1 LIVETSANAAKVICS
16 HRFSILIIIITQ
28 KALMEQTDFKAE
40 LVEKYNDRDV
50 DGIIQLVTDLVKSMQ
65 FPALNR
71 RLVKEGKLSAAST
84 KIEDVADALIKE
96 IEEELNQSKDVIVQD
111 NYFDIAA
118 QLEKRFSKD
127 VSEIYLRTKTP
138 DEFLH
143 EIRTGQEQAD
153 AGKVSESLV
162 NQYKNELIRIE
173 DGRRVVVD
181 ILQQHS
187 NFPLKNVKALSELIE
202 LLHTK
207 IKSNYRYLSIKPFF
221 INIFEAGE
229 APLNESAPVAVKEAE
244 ADSDSESTSNKEVS
258 SYSLFPNYT
267 ITGQEPSL
275 IQQFKFRISVIKLFQ
290 FLWKR
295 KILPVAEHKKLL
307 AVISSHFNYRGD
319 PDLSKKARH
328 FLEDL
333 VTEISADQEAILR
346 RLARTFVDEYRSAER
361 QMEVR
366 HGMIETELAQTKEYL
381 KQLTTIGKDLS
392 EEEEDKVRVAL
403 EKITNLEG
411 VFKISP
417 VREES
422 AANTSFT
429 ELERTALGVSTVIS
443 PTQITEWIRIYSI
456 LFSNAEFLAYSNEI
470 IDFSV
475 MRDYISDLTTY
486 HLIQS
491 VSELKLVVDRT
502 ITAPSDDKPDYFK
515 RFGEVL
521 KIKLQGL
528 IGTQKE
534 GDMTFQQMIEELGFL
549 QNDATQFVIADTFK
563 GFQAIADAFNN
574 TVNDYFVRDR
584 ETLLKESRGLYSQ
597 ICAQCLKNVIVRPKK
612 PRPLSKGGAAGGG
625 GKGKSWLGRLFS

>member
-1 LIVETSANAAKVICS
+1 
-16 HRFSILIIIITQ
+16 
-28 KALMEQTDFKAE
+28 MEQTDFKEE
-40 LVEKYNDRDV
+40 LIIKYNDRDV
-50 DGIIQLVTDLVKSMQ
+50 DGIIQLITDLVKSMQ
-65 FPALNR
+65 FPAINR

-84 KIEDVADALIKE
+84 KIEDVAAALIQE
-96 IEEELNQSKDVIVQD
+96 AEEELKKTADVVVQD
-111 NYFDIAA
+111 NYFDIAE
-118 QLEKRFSKD
+118 QLKKRFNKD

-138 DEFLH
+138 DTFLH
-143 EIRTGQEQAD
+143 EIRVSREQAS
-153 AGKVSESLV
+153 ASKVSESLV

-173 DGRRVVVD
+173 NGRRVVVE
-181 ILQQHS
+181 ILQKHS
-187 NFPLKNVKALSELIE
+187 NFPIKNVKALSELIE
-202 LLHTK
+202 LLHAK
-207 IKSNYRYLSIKPFF
+207 IKSNYRYLSIKPYF
-221 INIFEAGE
+221 INVFKAGE
-229 APLNESAPVAVKEAE
+229 APLNELKPAAIDANSKQDPEVESVA
-244 ADSDSESTSNKEVS
+244 NKEIS
-258 SYSLFPNYT
+258 NYSLFPQYV

-275 IQQFKFRISVIKLFQ
+275 IQQFKFRINVIKLFQ
-290 FLWKR
+290 FLWKK

-319 PDLSKKARH
+319 PGLSKKARH
-328 FLEDL
+328 FLEEL
-333 VTEISADQEAILR
+333 VREINADQEAILK
-346 RLARTFVDEYRSAER
+346 RLARTFVDEYRTAER

-381 KQLTTIGKDLS
+381 KQLTTVGKELS
-392 EEEEDKVRVAL
+392 QEEQDKVRVAL

-411 VFKISP
+411 VFSISP
-417 VREES
+417 VREQS
-422 AANTSFT
+422 AADTSFI

-456 LFSNAEFLAYSNEI
+456 LFSNAEFLSYSNEK

-475 MRDYISDLTTY
+475 MRHYISDLTTF

-521 KIKLQGL
+521 KIKLQSL
-528 IGTQKE
+528 IGSQKDE
-534 GDMTFQQMIEELGFL
+534 DMTFQQMIEELGFL
-549 QNDATQFVIADTFK
+549 KNDTTQFVIADTFK

-597 ICAQCLKNVIVRPKK
+597 ICSQCLKNVIVRPTK
-612 PRPLSKGGAAGGG
+612 PRTLTKKGATAGGD
-625 GKGKSWLGRLFS
+625 KEKSWLGRLFS

>member
-1 LIVETSANAAKVICS
+1 
-16 HRFSILIIIITQ
+16 
-28 KALMEQTDFKAE
+28 MEQTDFKAE

-50 DGIIQLVTDLVKSMQ
+50 DGLIQLVTDLVKSMQ

-84 KIEDVADALIKE
+84 KIEDVADALLKE
-96 IEEELNQSKDVIVQD
+96 IGDELNQSADVIVQD

-143 EIRTGQEQAD
+143 EIRTGQEQKD
-153 AGKVSESLV
+153 ASKVSENLV
-162 NQYKNELIRIE
+162 NRYKKELIRIE

-187 NFPLKNVKALSELIE
+187 NFPIKNVKALSELLE

-221 INIFEAGE
+221 INVFEAAE
-229 APLNESAPVAVKEAE
+229 VSLNEEPTPASVK
-244 ADSDSESTSNKEVS
+244 DTDKSEPPSEGTSVKEVS

-275 IQQFKFRISVIKLFQ
+275 AQQFKFRINVIKLFQ

-319 PDLSKKARH
+319 PGLSKKARH

-333 VTEISADQEAILR
+333 VNEITADQEAILK
-346 RLARTFVDEYRSAER
+346 RLARAFVDEYRSAEQ
-361 QMEVR
+361 QMEIR
-366 HGMIETELAQTKEYL
+366 HGMIETELAQTKEFL
-381 KQLTTIGKDLS
+381 KQLTTTGKELS

-403 EKITNLEG
+403 EKVTNLEG
-411 VFKISP
+411 VFKIP
-417 VREES
+417 PIRAES
-422 AANTSFT
+422 AANTPFT
-429 ELERTALGVSTVIS
+429 DLERTALGVSTVIS

-456 LFSNAEFLAYSNEI
+456 LFSNAEFLAYSNET
-470 IDFSV
+470 IDFSI

-502 ITAPSDDKPDYFK
+502 ISAPSDDKPDYFK

-528 IGTQKE
+528 IGSQKE
-534 GDMTFQQMIEELGFL
+534 EDMTFQQMIEELGFL

-563 GFQAIADAFNN
+563 GFQAIADAFNE

-584 ETLLKESRGLYSQ
+584 EALLKESRGLYSQ
-597 ICAQCLKNVIVRPKK
+597 ICAQCLKNVIVRPIKSRPSSKK
-612 PRPLSKGGAAGGG
+612 GAADGE

>member
-1 LIVETSANAAKVICS
+1 
-16 HRFSILIIIITQ
+16 
-28 KALMEQTDFKAE
+28 MEQIDFKAE
-40 LVEKYNDRDV
+40 LTTKYDDRDV

-84 KIEDVADALIKE
+84 KIEDVAAALLKE
-96 IEEELNQSKDVIVQD
+96 IEEELNKTKDVIVQD
-111 NYFDIAA
+111 NYFDIAE
-118 QLEKRFSKD
+118 QLKKRFNKE

-138 DEFLH
+138 DDFLH
-143 EIRTGQEQAD
+143 EIRTSHEQTD
-153 AGKVSESLV
+153 ASKVSENLV
-162 NQYKNELIRIE
+162 SRYKNELIRIE

-181 ILQQHS
+181 ILQKHS
-187 NFPLKNVKALSELIE
+187 NFPIKNVKALSELIE

-207 IKSNYRYLSIKPFF
+207 IKSNYRYLSIKPYF
-221 INIFEAGE
+221 INVFEAGE
-229 APLNESAPVAVKEAE
+229 APLNDSGAVAVKDPEPGSEAE
-244 ADSDSESTSNKEVS
+244 SDPASGKEVS

-275 IQQFKFRISVIKLFQ
+275 SQQFKFRISVIKLFQ

-307 AVISSHFNYRGD
+307 AIISSHFNYRGD

-328 FLEDL
+328 FLEEL
-333 VTEISADQEAILR
+333 VTEINTDQEAILK

-366 HGMIETELAQTKEYL
+366 HGMIEAELAQTKEYL
-381 KQLTTIGKDLS
+381 KQLTTAGKELS
-392 EEEEDKVRVAL
+392 TEEEDKVRVSL
-403 EKITNLEG
+403 EKISNLEG

-417 VREES
+417 VREQS
-422 AANTSFT
+422 AINTTFT
-429 ELERTALGVSTVIS
+429 ELERTALGVPTVIS

-456 LFSNAEFLAYSNEI
+456 LFSNAEFLAYSNET

-475 MRDYISDLTTY
+475 MREYISDLTTY

-502 ITAPSDDKPDYFK
+502 ISAPNDDKPDYFK

-521 KIKLQGL
+521 KIKLQSL

-597 ICAQCLKNVIVRPKK
+597 ICAQCLKNVIVRPNK
-612 PRPLSKGGAAGGG
+612 PRPLTKGGSASGG

>member
-1 LIVETSANAAKVICS
+1 
-16 HRFSILIIIITQ
+16 
-28 KALMEQTDFKAE
+28 MEQIDFKAE
-40 LVEKYNDRDV
+40 LTTKYDDRDV

-84 KIEDVADALIKE
+84 KIEDVAAALLKE
-96 IEEELNQSKDVIVQD
+96 IEEELNKTKDVIVQD
-111 NYFDIAA
+111 NYFDIAE
-118 QLEKRFSKD
+118 QLKKRFNKE

-138 DEFLH
+138 DDFLH
-143 EIRTGQEQAD
+143 EIRTSHEQTD
-153 AGKVSESLV
+153 ASKVSENLV
-162 NQYKNELIRIE
+162 SRYKNELIRIE

-181 ILQQHS
+181 ILQKHS
-187 NFPLKNVKALSELIE
+187 NFPIKNVKALSELIE

-207 IKSNYRYLSIKPFF
+207 IKSNYRYLSIKPYF
-221 INIFEAGE
+221 INVFEAGE
-229 APLNESAPVAVKEAE
+229 APLNDSGAVAVKDPEPGSEAE
-244 ADSDSESTSNKEVS
+244 SDPASGKEVS

-275 IQQFKFRISVIKLFQ
+275 SQQFKFRISVIKLFQ

-307 AVISSHFNYRGD
+307 AIISSHFNYRGD

-328 FLEDL
+328 FLEEL
-333 VTEISADQEAILR
+333 VTEINTDQEAILK

-366 HGMIETELAQTKEYL
+366 HGMIEAELAQTKEYL
-381 KQLTTIGKDLS
+381 KQLTTAGKELS
-392 EEEEDKVRVAL
+392 TEEEDKVRVSL
-403 EKITNLEG
+403 EKISNLEG

-417 VREES
+417 VREQS
-422 AANTSFT
+422 AINTTFT
-429 ELERTALGVSTVIS
+429 ELERTALGVPTVIS

-456 LFSNAEFLAYSNEI
+456 LFSNAEFLAYSNET

-475 MRDYISDLTTY
+475 MREYISDLTTY

-502 ITAPSDDKPDYFK
+502 ISAPSDDKPDYFK

-521 KIKLQGL
+521 KIKLQSL
-528 IGTQKE
+528 IGAQKE
-534 GDMTFQQMIEELGFL
+534 EDMTFQQMIEELGFL

-597 ICAQCLKNVIVRPKK
+597 ICAQCLKNVIVRPNK
-612 PRPLSKGGAAGGG
+612 PRPLTKGGSASGG